1 MLELHLE
8 SHSQIRFGTSI
19 CIIDDD
25 PVMIFGV
32 KKTLSYLPI
41 ASKIKSFENAIEAFN
56 QLKPMIELNDPELP
70 DIIFLDINMPIMDG
84 WQFIELYSALIEQ
97 HPTKEIKLYLLSS
110 SIDLNDH
117 KKAKALSAVNGF
129 IMKPIKKEDLM
140 HCLAGH

>member
-1 MLELHLE
+1 
-8 SHSQIRFGTSI
+8 
-19 CIIDDD
+19 
-25 PVMIFGV
+25 
-32 KKTLSYLPI
+32 
-41 ASKIKSFENAIEAFN
+41 
-56 QLKPMIELNDPELP
+56 MIELNDSELP
-70 DIIFLDINMPIMDG
+70 DIILLDINMPIMDG

-129 IMKPIKKEDLM
+129 IIKPIKKEDLI